1 MKSGKPNPAPVGV
14 IGKVLRI
21 LELLDQSPE
30 GLQLRHVAEK
40 TGINK
45 STAHRFLSHLE
56 TEGYLFREAPGTY
69 MIGPKLARLGK
80 GGSQHSRL
88 CSVCRPSLEALWK
101 ATGETIN
108 MGVLD
113 GIDVLYLDVLE
124 TTHTFRLV
132 SQVGMRRPFHCTSMG
147 KVMLAHMEDG
157 EKKEN
162 LLASIKF
169 TPMTPRTITSLAAFK
184 KELNQIRKQGFALDD
199 GEVVS
204 GVHCFG
210 APIMGADGEVVGAIS
225 ISCPVVRLNPDLV
238 PLFTNQLTKCARQI
252 SRRVRSQL

>member
-1 MKSGKPNPAPVGV
+1 MKRGKPNPAPVGV

-56 TEGYLFREAPGTY
+56 AEGYLFREATGTY

-80 GGSQHSRL
+80 GTSLHTRL
-88 CSVCRPSLEALWK
+88 CSICRPALVGLWK

-108 MGVLD
+108 LAVLD
-113 GIDVLYLDVLE
+113 GTDVLYLDVLE

-132 SQVGMRRPFHCTSMG
+132 SEVGMRRPFHCTSLG
-147 KVMLAHMEDG
+147 KVMLAHIEEG
-157 EKKEN
+157 EKKEE

-184 KELNQIRKQGFALDD
+184 KELNHIRKQGFSLDD

-210 APIMGADGEVVGAIS
+210 APIIGAGGEVVGAIS
-225 ISCPVVRLNPDLV
+225 ISCPIVRLTPDLI
-238 PLFTNQLTKCARQI
+238 PLFTNQVTKCARQI